1 MTEELKNKKVAILVT
16 DGFEEVELTKPR
28 KALEEAGVQT
38 QIVSPKTGSI
48 KAWNH
53 TEWGDKYEVDM
64 PLSETNAGEF
74 DALLLPGGVIN
85 ADHLRMDDQAVQFTS
100 RFMESG
106 KPVAVI
112 CHGPWILIETGKLKG
127 KKMTSYPSLKTDLE
141 NAGVQW
147 VNEEVVTDHGLVSSR
162 KPDDIPA
169 FNKKMIEEIREG
181 VHERAAAM

>member
-1 MTEELKNKKVAILVT
+1 MADELKNKKVAILVT

-28 KALEEAGVQT
+28 QALEEAGAKT
-38 QIVSPKTGSI
+38 QIVSPKSGSI

-53 TEWGDKYEVDM
+53 TEWGEKYEVDT

-85 ADHLRMDDQAVQFTS
+85 GDHLRTDDDAVQFAS

-112 CHGPWILIETGKLKG
+112 CHGPWILIETGKVKG

-141 NAGVQW
+141 NAGAHW
-147 VNEEVVTDHGLVSSR
+147 VNEEVVTDNGLVSSR